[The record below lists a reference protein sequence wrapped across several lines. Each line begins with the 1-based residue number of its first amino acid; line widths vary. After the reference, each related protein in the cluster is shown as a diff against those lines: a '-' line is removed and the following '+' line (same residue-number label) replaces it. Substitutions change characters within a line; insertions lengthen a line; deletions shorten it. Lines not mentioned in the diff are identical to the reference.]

1 MPNPTESPG
10 LVQTCRDLRD
20 DLEQLFKLSPLLAFS
35 AKGRVAVHRT
45 QTLLE
50 QLEDLSDRVTLIETQ
65 LREKRREP

>member
-1 MPNPTESPG
+1 MSNPTQPPS
-10 LVQTCRDLRD
+10 LVQTCRDLRE

-50 QLEDLSDRVTLIETQ
+50 QLEDLADRVTLIETQ
-65 LREKRREP
+65 LKERPK